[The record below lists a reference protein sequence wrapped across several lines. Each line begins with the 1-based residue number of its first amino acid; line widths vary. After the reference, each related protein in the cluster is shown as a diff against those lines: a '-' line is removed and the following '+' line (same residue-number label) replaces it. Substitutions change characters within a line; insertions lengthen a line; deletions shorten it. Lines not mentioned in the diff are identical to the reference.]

1 MDDAESA
8 WLNALGM
15 DYSDDED
22 DEAYENVDE
31 DAMLMVCDDDELDGR
46 DDDLRDREEDSEASE
61 DDVEFSETMKDY
73 VDDPKELFTLTEL
86 VDLKKKEKTLIERR
100 QNGYYR
106 NKHKHKKAYEQ
117 IVEVYAPY
125 ITRENLL
132 MLHHPWSTQKNEAM
146 NKSVSSYAPKDRTFS
161 TTKSLLT
168 RVTIAGAV
176 QGTNN
181 LKVWRNVFRKIRLP
195 LDPLL
200 EQFFTNMDKH
210 KAAKNKRQS
219 TKEGKLRRSKRKRDA
234 LTTAHKDDMQ
244 SQKEGT
250 KYESGIAMREMIRKA
265 KTSMANNKRNPQGT
279 PKDKQRCIYF
289 HPEYCT
295 TLGHAT
301 CSSPMCFMKTKTVQ
315 QRKAAY
321 NQILKE
327 KAAQAELENTDER
340 K

>member
-1 MDDAESA
+1 
-8 WLNALGM
+8 
-15 DYSDDED
+15 
-22 DEAYENVDE
+22 
-31 DAMLMVCDDDELDGR
+31 
-46 DDDLRDREEDSEASE
+46 
-61 DDVEFSETMKDY
+61 
-73 VDDPKELFTLTEL
+73 
-86 VDLKKKEKTLIERR
+86 
-100 QNGYYR
+100 
-106 NKHKHKKAYEQ
+106 
-117 IVEVYAPY
+117 
-125 ITRENLL
+125 

-176 QGTNN
+176 QGTTN
-181 LKVWRNVFRKIRLP
+181 LIVWRNVFRKIRLP

-200 EQFFTNMDKH
+200 EQFFNNMDKH

-234 LTTAHKDDMQ
+234 LTTAHRDDMQ

-250 KYESGIAMREMIRKA
+250 KYESGIAMREKIRNA

-279 PKDKQRCIYF
+279 PKDKQRCIYY

-301 CSSPMCFMKTKTVQ
+301 CSSPMCFMKSKTVQ

-327 KAAQAELENTDER
+327 KAAKAELENTDER